1 MRIAIPH
8 SHPRAEVR
16 QRIRSRSHEIA
27 DFLPGFATVQTD
39 WPSEDRMAL
48 NVGAMGQAIDG
59 TVEIE
64 DGQVVFTVNLPGAL
78 AFVEPMIKAAI
89 KDKGQK
95 LLR

>member
-1 MRIAIPH
+1 
-8 SHPRAEVR
+8 
-16 QRIRSRSHEIA
+16 
-27 DFLPGFATVQTD
+27 
-39 WPSEDRMAL
+39 
-48 NVGAMGQAIDG
+48 MGQAIDG

-78 AFVEPMIKAAI
+78 SFVEPMIKAAI